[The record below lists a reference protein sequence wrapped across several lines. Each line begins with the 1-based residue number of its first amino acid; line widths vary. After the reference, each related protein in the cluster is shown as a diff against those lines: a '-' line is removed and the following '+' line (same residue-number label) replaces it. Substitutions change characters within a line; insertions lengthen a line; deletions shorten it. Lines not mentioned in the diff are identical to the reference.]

1 MEIITRYFL
10 LSCKTWWQFVKFIK
24 IDSIY
29 LLYKVHDELI
39 LISGTFWGA
48 IRDEIAAAEPPTGF
62 QGMCTM

>member
-1 MEIITRYFL
+1 MAICQIHKNRLYI
-10 LSCKTWWQFVKFIK
+10 S
-24 IDSIY
+24 S
-29 LLYKVHDELI
+29 YKVHDELI